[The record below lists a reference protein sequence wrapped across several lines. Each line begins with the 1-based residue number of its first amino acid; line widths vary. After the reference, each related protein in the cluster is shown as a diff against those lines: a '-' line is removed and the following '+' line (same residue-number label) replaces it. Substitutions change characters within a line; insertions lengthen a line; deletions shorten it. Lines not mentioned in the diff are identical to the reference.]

1 MEIRYKDLED
11 NGFTFDP
18 DESILAGVLSMCD
31 GFLAGEIK
39 RVFNPKTI
47 IEVFMGTK
55 EEREQILMP
64 YDGVTWENVFS
75 SLKCREIHGFVLTDD
90 VEGTN
95 GLYLSYLEQLHRID
109 AKGMKEVFSGHTKEI
124 FGILYVDIWEKF
136 KRQLFQGLNENK
148 GDGDLFKL
156 AKSAMRN
163 GIKDAISKY
172 EKALQENG
180 MNVNSSIEGLLIE
193 TGDIYE
199 KVIEDPK
206 AVYKTTYAAVV
217 KAAEILVCNPEYLPF
232 GERLASAIKYL
243 MGGASICA
251 GKAVTDMLKKRN
263 DKTAELLGEEGLSFV
278 STFVSSALSYLL
290 VIQIDRNPVMQSLI
304 GRFNNVATITGDI
317 GYYKKIA
324 EQFEAYAAELENLD
338 LEKLKRE
345 IEEYNKISNDLQ
357 KISSAE
363 ELNKYLMEYYKKS
376 GLELPWGNREF
387 EDYWADSNRQLIFN

>member
-1 MEIRYKDLED
+1 
-11 NGFTFDP
+11 
-18 DESILAGVLSMCD
+18 MCD

-199 KVIEDPK
+199 NVIEDPK

-263 DKTAELLGEEGLSFV
+263 DKTAELLGEGGLSFV

>member
-1 MEIRYKDLED
+1 M
-11 NGFTFDP
+11 
-18 DESILAGVLSMCD
+18 
-31 GFLAGEIK
+31 
-39 RVFNPKTI
+39 
-47 IEVFMGTK
+47 
-55 EEREQILMP
+55 
-64 YDGVTWENVFS
+64 
-75 SLKCREIHGFVLTDD
+75 
-90 VEGTN
+90 
-95 GLYLSYLEQLHRID
+95 
-109 AKGMKEVFSGHTKEI
+109 
-124 FGILYVDIWEKF
+124 
-136 KRQLFQGLNENK
+136 
-148 GDGDLFKL
+148 
-156 AKSAMRN
+156 
-163 GIKDAISKY
+163 
-172 EKALQENG
+172 
-180 MNVNSSIEGLLIE
+180 
-193 TGDIYE
+193 
-199 KVIEDPK
+199 IEDPK

-263 DKTAELLGEEGLSFV
+263 DKTAELLGEGGLSFV